1 MNSMVRDFF
10 SYPSG
15 PWKWSSVSFVETRIG
30 SFRRIRNFIFEVLEQ
45 KKSIN
50 QSVEFLILAG
60 AFSITFLSANN
71 VSRVRSNNRLKTSFI
86 KQRGA

>member
-1 MNSMVRDFF
+1 MVRDLF
-10 SYPSG
+10 SYPSV
-15 PWKWSSVSFVETRIG
+15 PWKWSSVSFVETRLG
-30 SFRRIRNFIFEVLEQ
+30 SFRRIRNFIFEVMEQ

-50 QSVEFLILAG
+50 ESMEFLILVG
-60 AFSITFLSANN
+60 TFSITFLSANN

>member
-1 MNSMVRDFF
+1 MLRDFF
-10 SYPSG
+10 SYPSV
-15 PWKWSSVSFVETRIG
+15 PWKWSFVSFVETRLG
-30 SFRRIRNFIFEVLEQ
+30 SFKRIRNFIFELLEQ

-50 QSVEFLILAG
+50 ESMEFLILAG

>member
-1 MNSMVRDFF
+1 M
-10 SYPSG
+10 
-15 PWKWSSVSFVETRIG
+15 
-30 SFRRIRNFIFEVLEQ
+30 LEQ

-50 QSVEFLILAG
+50 ESVEFLILAS
-60 AFSITFLSANN
+60 AFSITFLSAIN

>member
-1 MNSMVRDFF
+1 MARDFF

-15 PWKWSSVSFVETRIG
+15 PWKWSSVSFVETRLG
-30 SFRRIRNFIFEVLEQ
+30 SFRIRNFIFEVLEQ

-50 QSVEFLILAG
+50 ESVEFLILAS